1 MVSIKKIS
9 NYATCSS
16 NNRVK
21 LRWQPKLPMALNG
34 LTKEVFQDDLKI
46 SDIAPLFKKEDILN
60 KENDQ
65 TIVILSCLSEVFGRI
80 IYKDIVSFIEKKISP
95 YLFDVTENHNV
106 QYFCLKMTENW
117 EEQLNTV

>member
-65 TIVILSCLSEVFGRI
+65 TIIILACLSEVF
-80 IYKDIVSFIEKKISP
+80 
-95 YLFDVTENHNV
+95 
-106 QYFCLKMTENW
+106 
-117 EEQLNTV
+117 EELYTKTL